1 MTKRKI
7 VIVSTISI
15 ISSFSLGHSHSIY
28 TIWILFV
35 TTFNISTGPHGLGRT
50 KARIFQF
57 PLMVFTDVPPFF
69 PNSVLNRLL
78 HAGPCCHR
86 RGRIWNGRK
95 SLWFTRIW
103 IQCCLFTWGL
113 FNPSSRLSLFCTA
126 NIQRDLEVMLQSIDT
141 KQSGS
146 SFLFSCF
153 VSSNLDRTQI
163 LLVKQIASFFSWCQS
178 LLQRP
183 FVFCGLQ
190 YFSTSL
196 TVYSLS
202 PSDIPLHVS
211 LLF

>member
-1 MTKRKI
+1 MQVPVATGGDEFEMGENHCDSPKVSRKG
-7 VIVSTISI
+7 
-15 ISSFSLGHSHSIY
+15 SS
-28 TIWILFV
+28 
-35 TTFNISTGPHGLGRT
+35 
-50 KARIFQF
+50 
-57 PLMVFTDVPPFF
+57 
-69 PNSVLNRLL
+69 
-78 HAGPCCHR
+78 
-86 RGRIWNGRK
+86 
-95 SLWFTRIW
+95 RIW

-113 FNPSSRLSLFCTA
+113 FNPRSRLSLFCTA
-126 NIQRDLEVMLQSIDT
+126 DIQRDLEVTLQSMDT

-163 LLVKQIASFFSWCQS
+163 LLVKQTASFFSWCQS